1 MLLKMRQLIMAVCAV
16 AVLAAG
22 LETRAADSGSDD
34 ARRTVTVSGV
44 GKVSAVPDMARVTTG
59 VTTQAETAGQALTA
73 NTAAMTKLF
82 EVLKEAKIEKRDIQ
96 TSNFNVSPVY
106 ERDPQRRTNRV
117 SGYRV
122 SNQVNIR
129 VRKIEELGDILDALV
144 RAGSNQIS
152 GVSFDVE
159 NQSGIMDGAR
169 KLAVQDAK
177 SKAKTLCGEADVRIG
192 KVLSISEGDVGGPR
206 PQPMMARFKSA
217 ESSVPVAAGER
228 EFQAQV
234 VVIFEIID

>member
-1 MLLKMRQLIMAVCAV
+1 MLLKSRQLMMAVCAV

-22 LETRAADSGSDD
+22 LETRADD
-34 ARRTVTVSGV
+34 ARRTVTVNGT

-59 VTTQAETAGQALTA
+59 VTTQAETAGEALTA

-159 NQSGIMDGAR
+159 NKSGIMDGAR
-169 KLAVQDAK
+169 KLAVQDARN
-177 SKAKTLCGEADVRIG
+177 KAKTLCGEADVKVG
-192 KVLSISEGDVGGPR
+192 KVLSISEGGGGGPR
-206 PQPMMARFKSA
+206 PQPMMARFAAA
-217 ESSVPVAAGER
+217 EAAVPVAAGER

-234 VVIFEIID
+234 VVVFEIVD